1 MQRNSG
7 CRERMARD
15 MDDFW
20 VFGYGSLMWNPG
32 FPYQEKACAHVYGY
46 RRSLC
51 VRSHVHRGTPERP
64 GLVLGLDR
72 GGSCRGIAFRVSA
85 ENGADVL
92 AYLRERELVTHVYKE
107 RLLSVLLNDRR
118 QVHAVGYV
126 VDREHLQYAGALEAR
141 DAAEI
146 VRSAIGQSGPNPAY
160 VINTVAH
167 MREMGIRDHW
177 LEGVSR
183 LIGED

>member
-1 MQRNSG
+1 
-7 CRERMARD
+7 MARD

-32 FPYQEKACAHVYGY
+32 FPYQERAEAHIFGY

-85 ENGADVL
+85 EDRPDVL

-107 RLLSVLLNDRR
+107 RHMPAVLGDRR
-118 QVHAVGYV
+118 QVRAVGYV
-126 VDREHLQYAGALEAR
+126 VDRDHAQYAGVLDIR

-146 VRSAIGQSGPNPAY
+146 VRGAVGQSGPNPAY
-160 VINTVAH
+160 VLNTVAH
-167 MREMGIRDHW
+167 LREMGIRDHW
-177 LEGVSR
+177 LEGVGR
-183 LIGED
+183 LVVNLGPF